1 MNRLITVALTL
12 VLTAA
17 GSAAASQVV
26 EAVDGSDIPGVPLVG
41 SSIVSEA
48 GGAFVDRVYSLDVES
63 GTSLLLTLRGEAGA
77 ELGLYVFDDEATSVV
92 TDSPI
97 TSSALPGADQ
107 TLSMQFFAASRIYI
121 NVNGRNEDR
130 AYVFQLGVSIV
141 VDRSPPVIR
150 TAIADTVGTG
160 RSVCARVEAFDR
172 ISGVQ
177 SVAVSKVGSAL
188 PLEWRAYRGATTYC
202 SDLDLPEGRHSLLV
216 HARNTLQ
223 MVTTVQAGEI
233 KIDNR
238 APIVTLDGPRSGVLL
253 KPRGS
258 LGFTF
263 SEAVWFVGARRSGV
277 VVTTQTGEL
286 LRGTVEIAEDRRSV
300 KWTPVAAVPVGTM
313 VVGMLAQVRDA
324 AGNITTPLEPHI
336 VTRKQRTSLSLTIER
351 RTSRRIYLRVRGS
364 SNLDGESGAVEVRSG
379 RSWVPLRTLVLAADG
394 ASFSVLRAEWRQA
407 RIVWQGSEL
416 LHVSNAES
424 PIFN

>member
-1 MNRLITVALTL
+1 MKRLITIVLTL
-12 VLTAA
+12 VLGAA
-17 GSAAASQVV
+17 GAATAPHGVK
-26 EAVDGSDIPGVPLVG
+26 AVDGSDIPGVPMVG
-41 SSIVSEA
+41 SSIVSEV
-48 GGAFVDRVYSLDVES
+48 GGAFVDRVYSLDVDS

-77 ELGLYVFDDEATSVV
+77 ELGLYVFDVAATSVV
-92 TDSPI
+92 TDSSI
-97 TSSALPGADQ
+97 ASSALPGADQ
-107 TLSMQFFAASRIYI
+107 TISMQFFAAARIYI

-130 AYVFQLGVSIV
+130 AYVFQLGVSVV

-177 SVAVSKVGSAL
+177 SIAVSKVGSAL

-238 APIVTLDGPRSGVLL
+238 APIVTLGRPRSGVLL
-253 KPRGS
+253 NPRGS

-263 SEAVWFVGARRSGV
+263 SEAIWFIGARKGGV
-277 VVTTQTGEL
+277 VVSTQTGEL
-286 LRGTVEIAEDRRSV
+286 LGGTVEIAADRRSV

-313 VVGMLAQVRDA
+313 IVGMLAQVRDA

-336 VTRKQRTSLSLTIER
+336 VTRKQRTSLSVTAER
-351 RTSRRIYLRVRGS
+351 RTARRIYLRVRGS
-364 SNLDGESGAVEVRSG
+364 SNLVGESVVVEVRSG
-379 RSWVPLRTLVLAADG
+379 RSWAPLRSLVLTSDG
-394 ASFSVLRAEWRQA
+394 ASFSVRRAEWRQA
-407 RIVWQGSEL
+407 RVLWGGSEL
-416 LHVSNAES
+416 LHVSSSES
-424 PIFN
+424 PTFN

>member
-1 MNRLITVALTL
+1 MNRLIRIVLALA
-12 VLTAA
+12 VTAA
-17 GSAAASQVV
+17 GAAAAPRAAQALGDS
-26 EAVDGSDIPGVPLVG
+26 EIPGVPLVG
-41 SSIVSEA
+41 SSIVSEV

-77 ELGLYVFDDEATSVV
+77 ELGLYVFDDKATSVV

-130 AYVFQLGVSIV
+130 AYVFQLGVSVV

-150 TAIADTVGTG
+150 TAIADAIGTG

-188 PLEWRAYRGATTYC
+188 PREWRAYRGATTYC

-238 APIVTLDGPRSGVLL
+238 APIVTLGGPRTGVLL
-253 KPRGS
+253 NPRGS

-263 SEAVWFVGARRSGV
+263 SEAIWFIGAQRSGV
-277 VVTTQTGEL
+277 VVSTQTGEL

-313 VVGMLAQVRDA
+313 IVGMLAQVRDA
-324 AGNITTPLEPHI
+324 AGNITTPVEPHI
-336 VTRKQRTSLSLTIER
+336 VTRKQRTALSLTIER
-351 RTSRRIYLRVRGS
+351 RTDRRIYLRVRGS
-364 SNLDGESGAVEVRSG
+364 SNLVGENVAIEVRSG
-379 RSWVPLRTLVLAADG
+379 RSWAPLRSLVLTSDG
-394 ASFSVLRAEWRQA
+394 ASFSVRRAEWRQA
-407 RIVWQGSEL
+407 RVLWGGSEL
-416 LHVSNAES
+416 LHVSRSES
-424 PIFN
+424 PTFN